1 MPTPPISPSQRPDS
15 SSRRR
20 RTSSHTGTHSAS
32 RAGVT
37 ATQVAA
43 PTHPET
49 QHRSVNTVS
58 ASAFA
63 ELFVPA
69 ALCSVLG
76 AQGIFEPF
84 PIQIATLPDS
94 LAGRDVLG
102 QGRTGSGKT
111 LAFALPLVARI
122 ASSGNKTRQ
131 ARPRGLVLV
140 PTRELA
146 TQVAGVIAPLAE
158 AVGLR
163 VTTVFGGV
171 SAAPQIKSFK
181 SGIDIVVA
189 CPGRLLDHIG
199 TGTIHLDEVEVC
211 VLDEADHMA
220 DQGFLPMVKKI
231 LDATPRDGQRLLFSA
246 TLAGGVDVIVKRYL
260 TSPVSHQAQIEAPV
274 LLAHR
279 VVVVA
284 EKDRLDMLIELI
296 SDGRAVVFARTKHR
310 ARQLARK
317 LTAAG
322 VEAVDMHG
330 NLSQNARERNLA
342 AFVDGK
348 ARVMVATDI
357 AARGIHI
364 DDVPLVIHADPPIEH
379 KAYTHRSGRTA
390 RAGNAGEVITIAS
403 FEQQTEVAKLLSRA
417 GVRAEWSGET
427 HNTSRPA
434 TAVTPSGGMP
444 TGQPKNQGPRDGMN
458 RTPDHQR
465 SGRRHR

>member
-1 MPTPPISPSQRPDS
+1 
-15 SSRRR
+15 
-20 RTSSHTGTHSAS
+20 
-32 RAGVT
+32 
-37 ATQVAA
+37 
-43 PTHPET
+43 
-49 QHRSVNTVS
+49 
-58 ASAFA
+58 
-63 ELFVPA
+63 
-69 ALCSVLG
+69 VLG
-76 AQGIFEPF
+76 AQGILEPF

-111 LAFALPLVARI
+111 LAFALPLVARV
-122 ASSGNKTRQ
+122 ASSGHKTRV

-146 TQVAGVIAPLAE
+146 TQVAAVIAPLAK

-181 SGIDIVVA
+181 AGVDIIVA
-189 CPGRLLDHIG
+189 CPGRLLDHMG
-199 TGTIHLDEVEVC
+199 TGMVYLDEVEVC

-220 DQGFLPMVKKI
+220 DQGFLPMVKRI
-231 LDATPRDGQRLLFSA
+231 LDATPRAGQRLLFSA

-260 TSPVSHQAQIEAPV
+260 TSPVSHQAQIETPA
-274 LLAHR
+274 LLDHR

-284 EKDRLDMLIELI
+284 EEDRLDMLIELI
-296 SDGRAVVFARTKHR
+296 SDGRAVVFTRTKHR

-317 LTAAG
+317 LTTAG

-342 AFVDGK
+342 AFAGGQ

-390 RAGNAGEVITIAS
+390 RAGSAGEVITIAS
-403 FEQQTEVAKLLSRA
+403 FEQQNEVEKLLSRA
-417 GVRAEWSGET
+417 GVCARWSGET
-427 HNTSRPA
+427 QNTSRSTTR
-434 TAVTPSGGMP
+434 TASSGAAP
-444 TGQPKNQGPRDGMN
+444 TGQARNQAPRDGTN
-458 RTPDHQR
+458 RTPNRQS